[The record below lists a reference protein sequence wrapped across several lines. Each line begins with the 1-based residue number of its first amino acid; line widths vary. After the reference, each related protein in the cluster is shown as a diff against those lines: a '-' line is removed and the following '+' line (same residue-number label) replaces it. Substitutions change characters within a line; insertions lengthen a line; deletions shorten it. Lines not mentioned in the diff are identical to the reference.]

1 MVVVPNESR
10 DLERDA
16 ESLPT
21 ICGGALAWALFA
33 DAQRAAPDD
42 PALSHLEIV
51 MMLGQG
57 RHAAAQERARFWV
70 AKLQRRHDRE

>member
-1 MVVVPNESR
+1 MVVVSNESR

-16 ESLPT
+16 EPLST

-33 DAQRAAPDD
+33 DTQRAAPDD

-51 MMLGQG
+51 MLLSQG
-57 RHAAAQERARFWV
+57 RHAEARERARFWV